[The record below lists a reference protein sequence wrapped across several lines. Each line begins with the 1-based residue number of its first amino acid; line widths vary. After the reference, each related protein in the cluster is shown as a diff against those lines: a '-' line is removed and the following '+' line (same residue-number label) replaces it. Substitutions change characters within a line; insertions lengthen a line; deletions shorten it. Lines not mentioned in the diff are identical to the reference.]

1 MGFLTDSEQGR
12 LIDELWNTTAKL
24 KGGVKAI
31 FQKYG
36 IIDIPAEALAEV
48 AAATKQADMERRRN
62 PRSDGLE
69 KRLDDLTMHVRRI
82 IDRNVNVDNLR
93 GEREGVVKRGVIQ
106 ILTGIGWI
114 KK

>member
-31 FQKYG
+31 FHKYG
-36 IIDIPAEALAEV
+36 IIDIPADALAEV
-48 AAATKQADMERRRN
+48 AEVTKRADMERRRN
-62 PRSDGLE
+62 PRSDGME

-82 IDRNVNVDNLR
+82 IEQNVERNA
-93 GEREGVVKRGVIQ
+93 EGQKFKVALKRGLKQ
-106 ILTGIGWI
+106 ALKDIGWLD
-114 KK
+114 

>member
-31 FQKYG
+31 FHKYG
-36 IIDIPAEALAEV
+36 IIDIPSAALAEV
-48 AAATKQADMERRRN
+48 AEKTKQAEIERRRN

-82 IDRNVNVDNLR
+82 IDRNVNVDKR
-93 GEREGVVKRGVIQ
+93 TSERDGIFKRAVMQAVKS
-106 ILTGIGWI
+106 LW
-114 KK
+114 KD